1 MKLKNFKINTKRDL
15 LVPDFAC
22 YQMNLQGPVQA
33 AIEAGQVS
41 DDFKELPSWSKFAAH
56 PMKSRGFFS
65 RVLDALFKG
74 QGGFDELNVNLQT
87 ENWSGV
93 RVAMMFVS
101 ANNAQMDMIDTI
113 ASETLDAW
121 RVVTLTGSR
130 KYNGKKITN
139 KNCQK
144 IVSEIVEQAQKDN
157 KSVLIISNNLGQR
170 SFSIPEITELYLAY
184 DAGEMGATLQKM
196 SRTLTP
202 GEINKVGRIF
212 SLSFDPNRDDKFD
225 AMVIE
230 TAVNIK
236 RRKNMRSLAEA
247 LHTVLSTVDIFNCTK
262 DGAVAMDKDTYLA
275 AALARKAVSRVL
287 GKTINLGQCS
297 TDILVAIAQG
307 NADYLRNERQE
318 RTAKGQT
325 RSVKQERNGSGQT
338 VDKSTEKLI
347 AKAREVVVTIL
358 ENLDIIIEGTG
369 CEILMD
375 AMNVIRNDVEYQECV
390 EEEFGVGYEVI
401 EYLFDNEI
409 IKQEHA
415 ELMYDAA

>member
-22 YQMNLQGPVQA
+22 YQMNLQGPAQA
-33 AIEAGQVS
+33 AIDAGQVS

-56 PMKSRGFFS
+56 PEKSRGFFS
-65 RVLDALFKG
+65 RVLEALFKG

-121 RVVTLTGSR
+121 RIVTLTGSR
-130 KYNGKKITN
+130 KHNGKKITN

-144 IVSEIVEQAQKDN
+144 IVAEIVEQAQKDN

-202 GEINKVGRIF
+202 GDINKVGRIF

-236 RRKNMRSLAEA
+236 RRKGMNSLAEA
-247 LHTVLSTVDIFNCTK
+247 LRTVLSTVDIFNCTK

-287 GKTINLGQCS
+287 GKTINLAQCS
-297 TDILVAIAQG
+297 GDVLSAIANG
-307 NADYLRNERQE
+307 NVDYLRNKKQE
-318 RTAKGQT
+318 KTAKGQT
-325 RSVKQERNGSGQT
+325 RDVKQQRNGSGQNNE
-338 VDKSTEKLI
+338 KSDAKLI

-358 ENLDIIIEGTG
+358 ENLDVIIYGTG
-369 CEILMD
+369 CKILKD
-375 AMNVIRNDVEYQECV
+375 AMDIIRNDVEYQACV
-390 EEEFGVGYEVI
+390 EEEFGVGYAVI

-415 ELMYDAA
+415 ELLYDAA

>member
-1 MKLKNFKINTKRDL
+1 MKHFTINKDRDL

-22 YQMNLQGPVQA
+22 YQMDLSGPVGA
-33 AIEAGQVS
+33 AIKAGEVS
-41 DDFKELPSWSKFAAH
+41 DDFKELPSWSKFAAN
-56 PMKSRGFFS
+56 PMKSKGFFV
-65 RVLDALFKG
+65 RVLESLFKG
-74 QGGFDELNVNLQT
+74 TGGHDELNVDSLL
-87 ENWSGV
+87 ENWTGDS

-101 ANNAQMDMIDTI
+101 ADNAQMAMIDKI
-113 ASETLDAW
+113 ANEALGAY
-121 RVVTLTGSR
+121 RVVTLSGGV
-130 KYNGKKITN
+130 KYNGVKVTQ
-139 KNCQK
+139 KNCQQ
-144 IVSEIVEQAQKDN
+144 IVSEVVEQAQKDN
-157 KSVLIISNNLGQR
+157 KSVLIISNIMGQR

-184 DAGEMGATLQKM
+184 DRGEMGATLQKM

-202 GEINKVGRIF
+202 GEINKTGRIF

-247 LHTVLSTVDIFNCTK
+247 LRTVLSTVDIFSCTK
-262 DGAVAMDKDTYLA
+262 NGAIAMDKDTYLA

-287 GKTINLGQCS
+287 GKTINLSMCS
-297 TDILVAIAQG
+297 KEVLVAIAQG
-307 NADYLRNERQE
+307 NAEYLRNEKQQKTASGKTRDVKIT
-318 RTAKGQT
+318 RT
-325 RSVKQERNGSGQT
+325 GSGQN
-338 VDKSTEKLI
+338 VDKADAKLI
-347 AKAREVVVTIL
+347 AKAREVVVAIL
-358 ENLDIIIEGTG
+358 ENLDVIIDGTE
-369 CEILMD
+369 CNILAD
-375 AMNVIRNDVEYQECV
+375 AMNIIRNSFEYQIAI

>member
-1 MKLKNFKINTKRDL
+1 MLKNFKINTNRDL

-33 AIEAGQVS
+33 AIDAGQVS

-56 PMKSRGFFS
+56 PMKSRGFLT
-65 RVLDALFKG
+65 RILDALFKG

-87 ENWSGV
+87 ENWAGV

-113 ASETLDAW
+113 ANETLDAW
-121 RVVTLTGSR
+121 RVITLTGSR

-144 IVSEIVEQAQKDN
+144 IVAEIVEQAQKDN

-202 GEINKVGRIF
+202 GDIDKIGRIF

-247 LHTVLSTVDIFNCTK
+247 LRTVLSTVDIFNCTK
-262 DGAVAMDKDTYLA
+262 DGSVALDKDMYLE

-287 GKTINLGQCS
+287 GKTINLSQCS
-297 TDILVAIAQG
+297 VDIITAIAQG
-307 NADYLRNERQE
+307 NADYLRNEKQKA
-318 RTAKGQT
+318 TTKGTT
-325 RSVKQERNGSGQT
+325 RSGKQERDKNSNT
-338 VDKSTEKLI
+338 VDKTSEKLI
-347 AKAREVVVTIL
+347 AKAREVVVNIL
-358 ENLDIIIEGTG
+358 ENLDIIIDGTG
-369 CEILMD
+369 CNQLED
-375 AMNVIRNDVEYQECV
+375 AMSAISDDKEYQECI
-390 EEEFGVGYEVI
+390 EEEFGVSYEVV
-401 EYLFDNEI
+401 EYLFDNQI
-409 IKQEHA
+409 INQEHA
-415 ELMYDAA
+415 ELMYDV

>member
-1 MKLKNFKINTKRDL
+1 MMLKHFKINTQRDL

-33 AIEAGQVS
+33 AIESGQVS

-65 RVLDALFKG
+65 RVLEALFKG

-87 ENWSGV
+87 ENWSGT

-101 ANNAQMDMIDTI
+101 AHNKQMDMIDTI

-144 IVSEIVEQAQKDN
+144 IVEEVVEQAQRDN
-157 KSVLIISNNLGQR
+157 KSVLVISNNLGQR

-184 DAGEMGATLQKM
+184 DNGEMGATLQKM

-202 GEINKVGRIF
+202 GDINKIGRIF

-225 AMVIE
+225 SMVIE
-230 TAVNIK
+230 TALNIK
-236 RRKNMRSLAEA
+236 RRKNMRSLADA
-247 LHTVLSTVDIFNCTK
+247 LRTVLSTVDIFACTK
-262 DGAVAMDKDTYLA
+262 EGSVALDKDMYLE

-287 GKTINLGQCS
+287 GKTINLSQCS
-297 TDILVAIAQG
+297 IDIITAIAQG
-307 NADYLRNERQE
+307 NADYLRNEKQE
-318 RTAKGQT
+318 KTVKGQT
-325 RSVKQERNGSGQT
+325 RSEKKER
-338 VDKSTEKLI
+338 DKNSNTIDKTSEKLI
-347 AKAREVVVTIL
+347 AKAREVVVNIL
-358 ENLDIIIEGTG
+358 ENLDIIIDGTD
-369 CEILMD
+369 CTQLED
-375 AMNVIRNDVEYQECV
+375 AMNAIRNDEEYQECI
-390 EEEFGVGYEVI
+390 EEEFGVSYEVI
-401 EYLFDNEI
+401 EYLFDNQI
-409 IKQEHA
+409 INQEHA
-415 ELMYDAA
+415 ELMYDV

>member
-1 MKLKNFKINTKRDL
+1 MLKNFKINTKRDL

-33 AIEAGQVS
+33 AIAAGLVS

-65 RVLDALFKG
+65 RVLEALFKG

-121 RVVTLTGSR
+121 RVITLTGSR

-144 IVSEIVEQAQKDN
+144 IVAEIVEQAQKDN

-225 AMVIE
+225 AMVFE

-247 LHTVLSTVDIFNCTK
+247 LRTVLSTIDIFNCTK
-262 DGAVAMDKDTYLA
+262 DGAVAIKDTYLA
-275 AALARKAVSRVL
+275 AALARNAVSRVL

-297 TDILVAIAQG
+297 TEVLVAIAQG
-307 NADYLRNERQE
+307 NADYLRNEKQE
-318 RTAKGQT
+318 RTTKGQT
-325 RSVKQERNGSGQT
+325 RSVKQERNSNSQT

-369 CEILMD
+369 CEILTD
-375 AMNVIRNDVEYQECV
+375 AMAVIRNDVEYQECV